1 MAGLGKNEIDIIFE
15 STYDGMIAVNR
26 NGIVTL
32 FNKAAERMTGLS
44 SKVVLGKPAVDVIPN
59 TRLHIVLAEV
69 VAEIGQEQ
77 IERSRLILRLLPKQ
91 WLRLK
96 RLPY

>member
-15 STYDGMIAVNR
+15 LTYDGMIAVNR

-32 FNKAAERMTGLS
+32 FKAAERMTGLS